1 MTIMPNSLYTIES
14 AQLRVQV
21 AARGAELQ
29 SVMDRSNEQE
39 YLWQG
44 DPAFWAKR
52 SPVLFPIVGTLRENR
67 YQYEGNWYEMGRH
80 GFARDRDFELE
91 VRQPDRL
98 QWLLRDDE
106 ATRLV
111 YPFSF
116 EFRIDYQVAGA
127 TLTVSYEVRNPGTG
141 PLLFSAGGHPA
152 FRVPVV
158 ANSNYDDYELY
169 FEKMESSGRW
179 PISPDGLIMQDPEPL
194 LVNSQRLSLNKP
206 LFSRDA
212 LVLKHLESHSVRLM
226 DKSGNS
232 YWTFRFAGFPYLG
245 LWAGKGGDFVCVEP
259 WCGIADSVDAT
270 QLLTEKEGIQRINP
284 GETWQRSWQLE
295 LEPSAH

>member
-1 MTIMPNSLYTIES
+1 MAKNLYSIES
-14 AQLRVQV
+14 DQLRVQV

-29 SVMDRSNEQE
+29 SVMDTTKEREF
-39 YLWQG
+39 LWQG

-67 YQYEGNWYEMGRH
+67 YQYEGKWYEMGRH

-91 VRQPDRL
+91 VQEADQL

-106 ATRLV
+106 ETRRM

-116 EFRIDYQVAGA
+116 EFRIGYKVEQS
-127 TLTVSYEVRNPGTG
+127 TLTVTYLISNPGSD
-141 PLLFSAGGHPA
+141 PLFFSVGGHPA

-158 ANSNYDDYELY
+158 ANSNYDDYELC
-169 FEKMESSGRW
+169 FEKQESAGRW
-179 PISPDGLIMQDPEPL
+179 PISPDGLIEQHTEPL
-194 LVNSQRLSLNKP
+194 LDNTTHLPLNKP

-212 LVLKHLESHSVRLM
+212 LVLKRLESRSMSLL
-226 DKSGNS
+226 DNNGNR
-232 YWTFRFAGFPYLG
+232 YWTVRFDGFPYLG

-259 WCGIADSVDAT
+259 WCGIADSVAAS
-270 QLLTEKEGIQRINP
+270 QILTEKEGIQQINP
-284 GETWQRSWQLE
+284 GSSWQRSWQLE
-295 LEPSAH
+295 VAPLAF